1 MMVFVIAIA
10 IGAGVVIAQPGR
22 SQPAANGESG
32 AQRLVHREYVIGHSV
47 RGRPIEATEVGDPN
61 GHKVLVVG
69 AIHGDE
75 SAGIPVAKRL
85 ARGNGRQGVDLW
97 VIRDLNPDGVVA
109 GTRQNAHRVDLNR
122 NFPWRWRAIGRPGD
136 QQYSGTRALS
146 EPETR
151 AARGLI
157 MRLRPEI
164 SLWYHQP
171 VGVIDKSGG
180 DVRIE
185 RRFSKLTGLPL
196 RRLARYPGGATNWQ
210 NDRFEGTTSFVIE
223 LPPGRLSKREVQR
236 FVDASRAIGG

>member
-1 MMVFVIAIA
+1 MVV
-10 IGAGVVIAQPGR
+10 AQPGR
-22 SQPAANGESG
+22 SQPAANGRTG
-32 AQRLVHREYVIGHSV
+32 DPQLVHREYVIGDSV

-122 NFPWRWRAIGRPGD
+122 NFPWHWRAIGRPGD

-157 MRLRPEI
+157 MKLRPEI

-196 RRLARYPGGATNWQ
+196 RRLTRYPGGATNWQ
-210 NDRFEGTTSFVIE
+210 NDRFEGTTAFVVE
-223 LPPGRLSKREVQR
+223 LPPGRLSKRELQR
-236 FVDASRAIGG
+236 FVNASRAIGG